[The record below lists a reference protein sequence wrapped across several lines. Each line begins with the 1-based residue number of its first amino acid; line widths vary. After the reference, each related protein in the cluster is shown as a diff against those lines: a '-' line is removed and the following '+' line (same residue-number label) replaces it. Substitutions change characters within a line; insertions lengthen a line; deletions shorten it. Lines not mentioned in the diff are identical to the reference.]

1 MKKSFRGS
9 NFVPSK
15 NGVNILILFLAFQRI
30 GVRHT
35 LDQLLPISSLLMGV
49 DPTDDDSG
57 SHSLKEN
64 NKSNS
69 KFVSD
74 FCHKLQKMFVKN

>member
-1 MKKSFRGS
+1 MLLNPFS
-9 NFVPSK
+9 
-15 NGVNILILFLAFQRI
+15 AFQRI

-57 SHSLKEN
+57 SHSLKD
-64 NKSNS
+64 NKSNGERY
-69 KFVSD
+69 FFLLFHQ
-74 FCHKLQKMFVKN
+74 FCYIHP